1 MPKAFHA
8 MALLVISCDLVAT
21 VKVIVVG
28 AGTSGLAAART
39 LIDTWDATAN
49 GGPLEL
55 TVLEAGTRIGGR
67 VWTLNA
73 DEAGAAWATAG
84 ALGAPTDMG
93 ASWIHGSNLS
103 HPITK
108 IATALGLAE
117 GAGLVRTR
125 NSLAE
130 LQLCSG
136 QTSSCPSVSDDKY
149 TAYLSLIAQAQQGA
163 EAANLVTNSDK
174 SLWEALSGL
183 SASDQSRSS
192 DLFQFHLASAAEFNT
207 AGPARELSALFYND
221 DSKYKG
227 NELIW
232 AQGYKTMYEAL
243 QSGAVRVTDGSSTLQ
258 VTAVEAGSRNPI
270 SVTYSKRVRDVS
282 YNSAEVVLT
291 TADNEVYRADYA
303 IITVPLGV
311 LKSSDA
317 SSQVTFSPALPP
329 ATANGIAQL
338 GFGNVV
344 KVALLFPSAWWPT
357 GTHYYGLAQAGEA
370 DRGLFTYFLNVHALS
385 TKPVLMTFALGGAA
399 DVAEGMTNAEMWTQV
414 CSPLP
419 LPQISVAYP
428 AGATSAP
435 LTISRASPP
444 HLSRRSGRIWSRSC
458 RVMSRSRR
466 LRLRLSA
473 RIGAPI
479 LLQRARTR
487 LPKSVRRQSH
497 LRRRGYMSCR
507 SPHPPLS
514 CPECSYQVRQTERQP
529 SRAPLVAMSEG
540 DSSLQASTL
549 RRYTEGPS
557 TARSSLARCA
567 SPRASLDLPRASPP
581 LISHAP
587 PLHTSPP
594 TCVSNPPF
602 VPAQKAAREVKVQLR
617 PAQVAARA
625 VKALEEGSGEEGS
638 GEEGSGEEGSGAG
651 RKVAARAV
659 KAEKRI
665 YARLVPFL

>member
-1 MPKAFHA
+1 
-8 MALLVISCDLVAT
+8 
-21 VKVIVVG
+21 
-28 AGTSGLAAART
+28 
-39 LIDTWDATAN
+39 
-49 GGPLEL
+49 
-55 TVLEAGTRIGGR
+55 
-67 VWTLNA
+67 
-73 DEAGAAWATAG
+73 
-84 ALGAPTDMG
+84 MG

-149 TAYLSLIAQAQQGA
+149 LVYRSLIAQAQRGA
-163 EAANLVTNSDK
+163 EAANSDK

-183 SASDQSRSS
+183 SESDQSRTS

-227 NELIW
+227 NELVW

-243 QSGAVRVTDGSSTLQ
+243 QSGAVRVTDGSSPLQ

-270 SVTYSKRVRDVS
+270 SVTYNKRVRDVS

-291 TADNEVYRADYA
+291 TEDNAMYRADYA

-357 GTHYYGLAQAGEA
+357 GAHYYGLAQAGEP
-370 DRGLFTYFLNVHALS
+370 DRGLFTYYLNVHALS

-399 DVAEGMTNAEMWTQV
+399 DVAVGMTNAEMWTKV
-414 CSPLP
+414 CISLAPFQGDERKTSHYLPRISPASF
-419 LPQISVAYP
+419 PQIRANLVKIMPSDVTVPTTAPEIIRSNWRANPLAKGAYTFVKV
-428 AGATSAP
+428 GASAEP
-435 LTISRASPP
+435 SPP
-444 HLSRRSGRIWSRSC
+444 PWVHAVPFSPPSPELP
-458 RVMSRSRR
+458 RVW
-466 LRLRLSA
+466 
-473 RIGAPI
+473 
-479 LLQRARTR
+479 
-487 LPKSVRRQSH
+487 
-497 LRRRGYMSCR
+497 
-507 SPHPPLS
+507 
-514 CPECSYQVRQTERQP
+514 QVRQTERQP
-529 SRAPLVAMSEG
+529 LRAPLAAVSEG

-557 TARSSLARCA
+557 TAPSRLGRCA
-567 SPRASLDLPRASPP
+567 SPRAYVS
-581 LISHAP
+581 ISHA
-587 PLHTSPP
+587 LHLP
-594 TCVSNPPF
+594 
-602 VPAQKAAREVKVQLR
+602 
-617 PAQVAARA
+617 
-625 VKALEEGSGEEGS
+625 
-638 GEEGSGEEGSGAG
+638 
-651 RKVAARAV
+651 
-659 KAEKRI
+659 
-665 YARLVPFL
+665 

>member
-1 MPKAFHA
+1 MMPKAFRA

-73 DEAGAAWATAG
+73 DEAGAAWTTAG

-149 TAYLSLIAQAQQGA
+149 TVYQSLIAQAQRGA
-163 EAANLVTNSDK
+163 EAANSDK

-183 SASDQSRSS
+183 SESDQSRSS
-192 DLFQFHLASAAEFNT
+192 DLFQFHLASSAEFNT
-207 AGPARELSALFYND
+207 AGPASELSALFYND

-227 NELIW
+227 SELVW

-243 QSGAVRVTDGSSTLQ
+243 QSGAVRVTDGSSPLQ

-270 SVTYSKRVRDVS
+270 SVTYNKRVRDVS

-291 TADNEVYRADYA
+291 TEDNAVYRADYA

-357 GTHYYGLAQAGEA
+357 GAHYYGLAQAGEP
-370 DRGLFTYFLNVHALS
+370 DRGLFTYYLNVHALS

-399 DVAEGMTNAEMWTQV
+399 DVAEGMTNAEMWTKV

-419 LPQISVAYP
+419 L
-428 AGATSAP
+428 AGATSAKP

-466 LRLRLSA
+466 LLLRSCA

-487 LPKSVRRQSH
+487 LSKSVRRQSH
-497 LRRRGYMSCR
+497 LRRRAGTCLAVL
-507 SPHPPLS
+507 P
-514 CPECSYQVRQTERQP
+514 
-529 SRAPLVAMSEG
+529 
-540 DSSLQASTL
+540 TL
-549 RRYTEGPS
+549 P
-557 TARSSLARCA
+557 
-567 SPRASLDLPRASPP
+567 
-581 LISHAP
+581 
-587 PLHTSPP
+587 
-594 TCVSNPPF
+594 
-602 VPAQKAAREVKVQLR
+602 
-617 PAQVAARA
+617 
-625 VKALEEGSGEEGS
+625 
-638 GEEGSGEEGSGAG
+638 
-651 RKVAARAV
+651 
-659 KAEKRI
+659 
-665 YARLVPFL
+665 

>member
-1 MPKAFHA
+1 MMPKAFRA

-73 DEAGAAWATAG
+73 DEAGAAWTTAG

-149 TAYLSLIAQAQQGA
+149 TVYQSLIAQAQRGA
-163 EAANLVTNSDK
+163 EAANSDK

-183 SASDQSRSS
+183 SESDQSRSS
-192 DLFQFHLASAAEFNT
+192 DLFQFHLASSAEFNT
-207 AGPARELSALFYND
+207 AGPASELSALFYND

-227 NELIW
+227 SELVW

-243 QSGAVRVTDGSSTLQ
+243 QSGAVRVTDGSSPLQ

-270 SVTYSKRVRDVS
+270 SVTYNKRVRDVS

-291 TADNEVYRADYA
+291 TEDNAVYRADYA

-357 GTHYYGLAQAGEA
+357 GAHYYGLAQAGEP
-370 DRGLFTYFLNVHALS
+370 DRGLFTYYLNVHALS

-399 DVAEGMTNAEMWTQV
+399 DVAEGMTNAEMWTKIRANLV
-414 CSPLP
+414 KIMPSDVTVPTTAPEIMRSNWRANPLAKG
-419 LPQISVAYP
+419 AYTFVKVGTP
-428 AGATSAP
+428 NGKATITSAFGG
-435 LTISRASPP
+435 SVG
-444 HLSRRSGRIWSRSC
+444 GR
-458 RVMSRSRR
+458 
-466 LRLRLSA
+466 LFFA
-473 RIGAPI
+473 G
-479 LLQRARTR
+479 
-487 LPKSVRRQSH
+487 
-497 LRRRGYMSCR
+497 
-507 SPHPPLS
+507 
-514 CPECSYQVRQTERQP
+514 E
-529 SRAPLVAMSEG
+529 
-540 DSSLQASTL
+540 
-549 RRYTEGPS
+549 
-557 TARSSLARCA
+557 
-567 SPRASLDLPRASPP
+567 
-581 LISHAP
+581 
-587 PLHTSPP
+587 HTSALYRG
-594 TCVSNPPF
+594 TVHGAFQSG
-602 VPAQKAAREVKVQLR
+602 QE
-617 PAQVAARA
+617 AARA
-625 VKALEEGSGEEGS
+625 VKAS
-638 GEEGSGEEGSGAG
+638 
-651 RKVAARAV
+651 RPTQVAARAV
-659 KAEKRI
+659 KAEKRLD
-665 YARLVPFL
+665 ARLVPFL